1 MIEFQNPDGIFLMR
15 RTLHTQTRFGRWLL
29 LTALVFLVSHPS
41 VSTAAQIDNIGVL
54 RDLLDSDFGTAM
66 GHLEGCNRALIR
78 ELETTAPDE
87 ALALE
92 GALEPPENLPST
104 NTVPLSESNFGR
116 GLVTFLFAED
126 LTVEQV
132 NLLFCE
138 ESVGAIQALFD
149 DGETFGDT
157 EQLLSRVHGM
167 GPAVPFGSH
176 SPAFRYPLPGV
187 TYNEVGEWDLN
198 VGASPVTVWNM
209 GTLEGLY
216 QPVVGQRVITGQFWL
231 TSRELAAR
239 CGVNK

>member
-138 ESVGAIQALFD
+138 ESVGAIQVLFD
-149 DGETFGDT
+149 DGETFG
-157 EQLLSRVHGM
+157 S
-167 GPAVPFGSH
+167 
-176 SPAFRYPLPGV
+176 
-187 TYNEVGEWDLN
+187 YNRKWCLRD
-198 VGASPVTVWNM
+198 
-209 GTLEGLY
+209 
-216 QPVVGQRVITGQFWL
+216 
-231 TSRELAAR
+231 
-239 CGVNK
+239 